1 MKVLNNYLFEDDGKQ
16 VEYRPSPNIG
26 KAKKG
31 YKVIIVHFD
40 GASGTQGLNWLL
52 DKTSKVSSELWL
64 SREGKIIQLAPF
76 NVTCWHAGVSSW
88 RGLEGMNNYAI
99 GIEVQNTG
107 GQEYTDVQMDKLGAA
122 LKPIVEQY
130 GLEIVGHEDVSPIRK
145 SDPSGTKLLLF
156 DWKRLF
162 DSVGVHTELYKTTA
176 DLNVRRGQG
185 TSYPVV
191 TKLSKGTEVY
201 ELNRVGDWSKMQVKG
216 SKQSGWVSNSY
227 LTK

>member
-1 MKVLNNYLFEDDGKQ
+1 
-16 VEYRPSPNIG
+16 
-26 KAKKG
+26 
-31 YKVIIVHFD
+31 
-40 GASGTQGLNWLL
+40 
-52 DKTSKVSSELWL
+52 LWL

-88 RGLEGMNNYAI
+88 RGLEGMNSYAI

-130 GLEIVGHEDVSPIRK
+130 GLEIVGHEDVAPLRK
-145 SDPSGTKLLLF
+145 VDPSGTKLLLF

-162 DSVGVHTELYKTTA
+162 DAVGGYTGLYTTTA

-185 TSYPVV
+185 TNYPAV
-191 TKLSKGTEVY
+191 TKLPKGTEVY
-201 ELNRVGDWSKMQVKG
+201 ELNRIGDWSKMQVKG
-216 SKQSGWVSNSY
+216 SKQSGWISNKY
-227 LTK
+227 LNK

>member
-1 MKVLNNYLFEDDGKQ
+1 MKVQNNFLFGDDGKQ
-16 VEYRPSPNIG
+16 VAYKASPNIG

-31 YKVIIVHFD
+31 YKLMVIHFD

-64 SREGKIIQLAPF
+64 SREGKVIQLAPF
-76 NVTCWHAGVSSW
+76 NVTCWHAGVSVW
-88 RGLEGMNNYAI
+88 RGLEGINSYGI

-107 GQEYTDVQMDKLGAA
+107 GQAYTDIQMDELGKVVKS
-122 LKPIVEQY
+122 LVETY
-130 GLEIVGHEDVSPIRK
+130 KLEIVGHEDIAPIRK

-162 DSVGVHTELYKTTA
+162 DAVGVHTELYNTTA

-185 TSYPVV
+185 TDYPAV
-191 TKLSKGTEVY
+191 TKLKLGTEVY
-201 ELNRVGDWSKMQVKG
+201 ELNRVGEWSKIQVKG
-216 SKQSGWVSNSY
+216 SMQSGWVSNKY